1 MFLNLLIFLL
11 EFSFLAVPSLVMPAP
26 EQQKDVNDTCKFGTH
41 NNYAAG
47 QITDP
52 ILDFVT
58 GQVRICGFLF
68 KQSIVYNLLNCR
80 SESDLCSCEVT

>member
-11 EFSFLAVPSLVMPAP
+11 EFSFLTVPSLVMPAP
-26 EQQKDVNDTCKFGTH
+26 EQQKDVNDTCKFD
-41 NNYAAG
+41 NYTAG
-47 QITDP
+47 QITDE

-80 SESDLCSCEVT
+80 SESDLRSCEIT

>member
-11 EFSFLAVPSLVMPAP
+11 EFSFLTVPSLVMPAP
-26 EQQKDVNDTCKFGTH
+26 EQQNDTCKFGTL

-47 QITDP
+47 QITDL

-80 SESDLCSCEVT
+80 SESDLRSCEVT

>member
-1 MFLNLLIFLL
+1 
-11 EFSFLAVPSLVMPAP
+11 MPAP
-26 EQQKDVNDTCKFGTH
+26 EQQKDVNDTCKFDPL
-41 NNYAAG
+41 NNYTAG
-47 QITDP
+47 QTTDQ

-80 SESDLCSCEVT
+80 SESDLRSCEVT